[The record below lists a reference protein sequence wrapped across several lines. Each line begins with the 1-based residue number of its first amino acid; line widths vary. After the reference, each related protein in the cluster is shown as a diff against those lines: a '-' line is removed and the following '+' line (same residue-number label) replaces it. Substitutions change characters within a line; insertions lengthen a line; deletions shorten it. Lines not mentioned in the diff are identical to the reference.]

1 MTGPMSPWG
10 LSRPRRPGAPMR
22 LYCFPHSG
30 GSPGEYV
37 RWAQHLP
44 TTEVWG
50 IQLPGRG
57 ARLHEKPFTAV
68 ADLVDALVDEF
79 SFTDPFAFFGHSLG
93 ALVAFDTARELRARG
108 LPGPR
113 RLVLS
118 ACTPPHH
125 GLQRAPLHTLPD
137 EEFLD
142 AISDRFGGLP
152 PAIRTEP
159 ELLELV
165 LPAYRADLEMF
176 ERYEHVP
183 QEPLPCPITV
193 VGGTD
198 DYIPPALLADWRR
211 YTTGDFASHIF
222 PGGHFYLRDEPV
234 QGQLIRVIAR
244 ELGEDAHP
252 SRSPVR

>member
-1 MTGPMSPWG
+1 MTATTSPWG
-10 LSRPRRPGAPMR
+10 LSRPRRPDAPIR

-37 RWAQHLP
+37 RWASGLP
-44 TTEVWG
+44 QAEVWG

-57 ARLHEKPFTAV
+57 ARLNEKPFTAMP
-68 ADLVDALVDEF
+68 DLVGALVDEF
-79 SFTDPFAFFGHSLG
+79 PPVDPFVFFGHSLG
-93 ALVAFDTARELRARG
+93 ALVAFETARVLRSRG
-108 LPGPR
+108 RPGPR

-137 EEFLD
+137 AEFLD
-142 AISDRFGGLP
+142 AVSEQFGGLP

-176 ERYEHVP
+176 EKYEYVP
-183 QEPLPCPITV
+183 GEPLSCPVTV
-193 VGGTD
+193 IAGAD
-198 DYIPPALLADWRR
+198 DYIPPALMDDWRR
-211 YTTGDFASHIF
+211 YTTGDFERHTF
-222 PGGHFYLRDEPV
+222 PGGHFYLRDEPARE
-234 QGQLIRVIAR
+234 QLIGLIAR
-244 ELGEDAHP
+244 ELDRTADP
-252 SRSPVR
+252 LR